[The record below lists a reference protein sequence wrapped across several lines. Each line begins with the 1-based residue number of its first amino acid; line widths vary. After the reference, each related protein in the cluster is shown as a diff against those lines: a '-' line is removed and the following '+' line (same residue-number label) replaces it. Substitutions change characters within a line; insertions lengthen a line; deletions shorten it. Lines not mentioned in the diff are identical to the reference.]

1 MYILINKSTDI
12 EDLFAIF
19 NSERRKKK
27 PKPMTLI
34 IDPAK
39 HFPMDRIIKLGNCVS
54 GSKLEIYAMALS
66 DIDFTELVFT
76 CLCSTTFM
84 HVKEGFKINM
94 VSISQLSKDD
104 LSKVAKLISMKASC
118 HVEEIIKG
126 YENQSIIFP
135 DVSLTHNLMCTPLSG
150 CYHKKQDHQ
159 VFI

>member
-19 NSERRKKK
+19 NSEKRKKK
-27 PKPMTLI
+27 T
-34 IDPAK
+34 
-39 HFPMDRIIKLGNCVS
+39 
-54 GSKLEIYAMALS
+54 
-66 DIDFTELVFT
+66 DFTELVFT